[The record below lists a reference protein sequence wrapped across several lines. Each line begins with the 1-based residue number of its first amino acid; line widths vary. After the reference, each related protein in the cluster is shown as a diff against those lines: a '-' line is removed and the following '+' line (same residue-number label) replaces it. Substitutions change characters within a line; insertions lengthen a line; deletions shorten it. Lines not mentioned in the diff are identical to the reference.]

1 MEDGFILKYMSR
13 EKIMNRIVKEVTDR
27 IIARSRKYREKYLKN
42 LEAARV
48 DGPFRHRLPC
58 SNLAHDLA
66 ACRGQE
72 CTSLGEKDTPNIAI
86 ITSYNDVVSAH
97 HTYENYPRIIKKAI
111 AEVGGTSQVAA
122 GVPAM
127 CDGVTQGEP
136 GMDLSLIS
144 RDVIAMSTVIGLSHN
159 IFDGALLLGIC
170 DKIMPGLLMGALQ
183 FSHLPMILVPGGP
196 MRSGL
201 PNKEK
206 ARARELFA
214 EGKIGRDEMLD
225 VECKSYHSKGTCTFY
240 GTANSNQ
247 LIAELMGL
255 HLPGSTFVNPDDP
268 LREAFT
274 NAAAIKVTGMTHLGE
289 NYTPIGHVVSE
300 RSMVNAIVGLLAT
313 GGSTNQ
319 TLHLVAVA
327 RAAGIRINWDD
338 FSHLSD
344 VVPML
349 VRIYPNGPGD
359 INDFEAAGGMGVL
372 IRELLESGFLHNDV
386 QTVAGPGLEQ
396 YTRKAELEEG
406 RVIWGDGPEA
416 SLDSN
421 VIASAKEPFSPS
433 GGLKVLKG
441 NIGRAVI
448 KVSALAEGDQ
458 TVIEAPAMV
467 FHTQD
472 EFEKA
477 FQEGRMNRD
486 LVAVVRFQGPQ
497 ANGMPELH
505 KLITP
510 LSVIM
515 SRGFQ
520 VAMVTDGRLSGASGK
535 VPAAIH
541 VSPEALC
548 GGLLA
553 KVQDGDIIRIDVKTG
568 LLELK
573 VTDKELEKREYAEPE
588 LDGQRYGTGRQIF
601 APLRRDL
608 LGAEEGASSLFTY
621 VYEKCK
627 VHLPG
632 DSGEN

>member
-1 MEDGFILKYMSR
+1 
-13 EKIMNRIVKEVTDR
+13 MNRVVREVTDR
-27 IIARSRKYREKYLKN
+27 IIERSRKNREKYLKN
-42 LEAARV
+42 LDDARV
-48 DGPFRHRLPC
+48 NGPFRHQLPC
-58 SNLAHDLA
+58 SNLAHNLA
-66 ACRGQE
+66 VCRGQE
-72 CTSLGEKDTPNIAI
+72 CTSLDNKERPNIAI
-86 ITSYNDVVSAH
+86 VTSYNDVVSAH
-97 HTYENYPRIIKKAI
+97 HTYENYPRIIKQAI
-111 AEVGGTSQVAA
+111 AEVGGTAQVAA

-127 CDGVTQGEP
+127 CDGVTQGLP
-136 GMDLSLIS
+136 GMDLAVIS

-159 IFDGALLLGIC
+159 VFDGALLLGIC

-183 FSHLPMILVPGGP
+183 FSYLPMILVPGGP

-206 ARARELFA
+206 SHARELFA

-247 LIAELMGL
+247 LIAELLGM
-255 HLPGSTFVNPDDP
+255 HLPGSSFINPDDP
-268 LREAFT
+268 LREALT
-274 NAAAIKVTGMTHLGE
+274 NEAAVRVTGMTHMGK

-300 RSMVNAIVGLLAT
+300 KSIVNAMVGLLAT

-319 TLHLVAVA
+319 TLHIVAVA

-344 VVPML
+344 VVPLL

-359 INDFEAAGGMGVL
+359 INDFETAGGMGLLVK
-372 IRELLESGFLHNDV
+372 ELLESGFLHNDV

-396 YTRKAELEEG
+396 YTLKPKLEKG
-406 RVIWGDGPEA
+406 KVIWGEEPEK
-416 SLDSN
+416 SLNSE
-421 VIASAKEPFSPS
+421 VIASAKQPFSPT
-433 GGLKVLKG
+433 GGLKVLDG
-441 NIGRAVI
+441 NLGRAVM
-448 KVSALAEGDQ
+448 KVSALANGNQ
-458 TVIEAPAMV
+458 TLIEAPAIV
-467 FHTQD
+467 FQTQD
-472 EFEKA
+472 DLQKA
-477 FQEGRMNRD
+477 FHEDRMNRD

-510 LSVIM
+510 LSILM
-515 SRGFQ
+515 DRGFQ

-553 KVQDGDIIRIDVKTG
+553 KVQDGDIIRIDVRTG
-568 LLELK
+568 SLELK
-573 VTDKELEKREYAEPE
+573 VAEEELKKREYVEPE
-588 LDGQRYGTGRQIF
+588 LESQRYGTGRQIF

-621 VYEKCK
+621 VYEKCT
-627 VHLPG
+627 VNLPA
-632 DSGEN
+632 DDDEDRDN